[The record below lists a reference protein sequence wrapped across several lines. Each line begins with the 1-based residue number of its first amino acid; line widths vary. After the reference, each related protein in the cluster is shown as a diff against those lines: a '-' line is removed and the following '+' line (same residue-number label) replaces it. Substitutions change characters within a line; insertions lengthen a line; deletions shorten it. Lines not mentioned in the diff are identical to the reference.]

1 MKLRIT
7 EDILHK
13 GGQSRV
19 ISISDDNHTW
29 YIHKLN
35 GNINIVKATWHDH
48 SNTSFEELCVPAELL
63 DFTYNYAERLI

>member
-7 EDILHK
+7 EDVLHK

-29 YIHKLN
+29 YIYKLN
-35 GNINIVKATWHDH
+35 DNINIVKRHGH
-48 SNTSFEELCVPAELL
+48 SNTSFEEMCVPAELL